1 MKFLITG
8 AKGQLAQEFPGL
20 LKDFNHEFLALDREA
35 LDISDPDT
43 VMKTVSAY
51 GPDVVVNCAAFNLV
65 DKAEDESAAAFRV
78 NAKGVKNLAIACK
91 ENGVL
96 LVHYSSDYVFD
107 GTKEDFY
114 REEDETHP
122 VNIYGESK
130 LQGEQ
135 YLQEETDKFLLFRLS
150 WVFGEGRQNFLYKLL
165 EWSKNNSVLK
175 VVCDQVSVPTYTKDI
190 VSLTLFAVN
199 RGLRGIYHL
208 TNTGYASRYEV
219 ARYFLERMGLD
230 NLVLPVCTDHFPL
243 PARRPCF
250 SAMSNRKLA
259 AELNVEMPDWKTG
272 VDRYVETIRTNTET
286 GIDTGTGE

>member
-8 AKGQLAQEFPGL
+8 AKGQLGQEFPAV
-20 LKDFNHEFLALDREA
+20 LKDFNHEFLALDRNA
-35 LDISDPDT
+35 LDITDSEI
-43 VMKTVSAY
+43 VARTVSSY
-51 GPDVVVNCAAFNLV
+51 KPDVLVNCAAFNLV
-65 DKAEDESAAAFRV
+65 DKAEEDSASAFRV

-91 ENGVL
+91 QNGIL
-96 LVHYSSDYVFD
+96 LVHYGSDYVFD

-135 YLQEETDKFLLFRLS
+135 YLREETDNHLLFRLS

-165 EWSKNNSVLK
+165 GWSRENRVLK
-175 VVCDQVSVPTYTKDI
+175 IVCDQVSVPTYTKDV
-190 VSLTLFAVN
+190 VSLTMFAIN
-199 RGLRGIYHL
+199 RGLRGTYHL

-219 ARYFLERMGLD
+219 SRYFLERMALD
-230 NLVLPVCTDHFPL
+230 NLVLPVGTDQFQS

-259 AELNVEMPDWKTG
+259 NELNVEIPDWQTG
-272 VDRYVETIRTNTET
+272 VDRYVESITRR
-286 GIDTGTGE
+286 GADIDAGTDE